1 MGEMNVSETS
11 VNMKMYE
18 ELKKHRNI
26 IYSID
31 KDFFFDFVDALLEK
45 IKVLETVKPDC
56 TDKEWHTCRVEKRGC
71 EGCHYD
77 IEFKKKRE
85 NKQ

>member
-1 MGEMNVSETS
+1 M
-11 VNMKMYE
+11 E
-18 ELKKHRNI
+18 E
-26 IYSID
+26 
-31 KDFFFDFVDALLEK
+31 EK
-45 IKVLETVKPDC
+45 IDKPDC

-77 IEFKKKRE
+77 IEFKKKKE